1 MRLTSAI
8 VSLACAF
15 SLASAAS
22 LPFSSYVPPPATIEE
37 CGDPETDLLKIDY
50 VNLNPNPPIKGE
62 VLQIDAK
69 GYLSEDIVEG
79 AVINIIVK
87 LGLVKLLVKQFD
99 FCEESV
105 KVNKPCP
112 LLAGDQ
118 YLNHSVELPKEI
130 PPGKY
135 FVNIKVVN
143 PDKKEVTCL
152 NARATFGI

>member
-1 MRLTSAI
+1 MRLTSAFI
-8 VSLACAF
+8 SLACAF
-15 SLASAAS
+15 SLASAAI
-22 LPFSSYVPPPATIEE
+22 LPFSNYAIPPATIEE

-50 VNLNPNPPIKGE
+50 VTLNPNPPLKGE

-79 AVINIIVK
+79 AVIKIIVK
-87 LGLVKLLVKQFD
+87 LGLIKLLVKQFD
-99 FCEESV
+99 FCEESI
-105 KVNKPCP
+105 KVNKTCP
-112 LLAGDQ
+112 VLAGDQ

-135 FVNIKVVN
+135 FVNIRVFN
-143 PDKKEVTCL
+143 PDEKEVTCL